1 MKNDASSNQA
11 RSLRLAKK
19 NEGTGEQWQSTALP
33 SVRPSMEQTVPLML
47 RPKLSQ
53 KTCAEAM
60 ADQLGIKRSQLDPA
74 FYITGALLYGVEQL
88 GKRETI
94 GTWTRKE
101 VAVFLKGA
109 FNPLFELLYEQD
121 ELPLVFSLLIGR
133 ETVPTRSQHALDS
146 VEVSPMN
153 EQSSWREASGS
164 TGEYL
169 PGLSED
175 AEIGLD
181 GFPEGI

>member
-1 MKNDASSNQA
+1 MKNDTSSNQA
-11 RSLRLAKK
+11 RSSRLAKK

-33 SVRPSMEQTVPLML
+33 LVRPSMEQTVPLML

-88 GKRETI
+88 GKREMI

-133 ETVPTRSQHALDS
+133 ETVPTRSQSAPDS
-146 VEVSPMN
+146 VKGPLMN
-153 EQSSWREASGS
+153 EQSSWREASS
-164 TGEYL
+164 SAGEHL

>member
-1 MKNDASSNQA
+1 MKNDTSSNQA
-11 RSLRLAKK
+11 RSSRLAKR
-19 NEGTGEQWQSTALP
+19 NEGAGEQWQNTALS

-53 KTCAEAM
+53 KMCAETM
-60 ADQLGIKRSQLDPA
+60 ADQLGIKRSQLDPL

-88 GKRETI
+88 GRREMI

-133 ETVPTRSQHALDS
+133 ETVPTRSQHVPDAVGIGS
-146 VEVSPMN
+146 MN
-153 EQSSWREASGS
+153 GQAPWREASS
-164 TGEYL
+164 SAGEYL
-169 PGLSED
+169 PELSED
-175 AEIGLD
+175 AEVGLD

>member
-1 MKNDASSNQA
+1 MKNDTASNQA
-11 RSLRLAKK
+11 QSSRLAKR
-19 NEGTGEQWQSTALP
+19 NEGTGEQWQGTALS

-47 RPKLSQ
+47 RPRISQ
-53 KTCAEAM
+53 KMCAEAI

-74 FYITGALLYGVEQL
+74 FYMTGALLYGVEQL
-88 GKRETI
+88 GKREMI

-101 VAVFLKGA
+101 VAVFLKSA
-109 FNPLFELLYEQD
+109 FSPLFELLYEQD

-133 ETVPTRSQHALDS
+133 ETVPTRSQHAPNS
-146 VEVSPMN
+146 VEVPSMN
-153 EQSSWREASGS
+153 EQASWREASSS

-175 AEIGLD
+175 AEVGLD